1 MITLQFNQ
9 NVSLTQNLENILNI
23 DLVVTR
29 RMLQVGTLVN
39 NGITYTYEI
48 LSNGTIKLY
57 PQIDVNLISPTFS
70 VSISDPAAV
79 VSD

>member
-1 MITLQFNQ
+1 MGT
-9 NVSLTQNLENILNI
+9 S
-23 DLVVTR
+23 
-29 RMLQVGTLVN
+29 VGTLVN

-70 VSISDPAAV
+70 VSITDPSAVISDETGLTLQNVESLIEIASVDYYSPQ
-79 VSD
+79 DGT